1 MQKTLTLF
9 TALLLILLSG
19 CAPQPQRP
27 DLPGSQNKLALA
39 SQAMEAAEYPRAIKL
54 YSELAEESA
63 PPQRYEYQY
72 LAALAMFRAGLS
84 QQASQSLEKMP
95 SGALPLELL
104 LKRQLLSAEIPLKRD
119 PNLTLSLLLQPAVN
133 DSLLQGHDELFA
145 RYHMLRARAFARLGN
160 HLEAAR
166 EYILREFYLL
176 EPPQVEANQL
186 AIWQTLSVLT
196 PQALEQQ
203 RIQPPPDALSGWME
217 LVAISKDYSLSP
229 SSVGQKIAEWKNRY
243 INHPASEL
251 LLTTLLKRS
260 QELSSRPA
268 NIALL
273 LPLSGRYARAGAAI
287 QDGILAAYYSDP
299 QRSEITLRSY
309 DIGDTDNQPEQ
320 VSHLY
325 QQAVNEGAEFI
336 IGPLDKDAVATLA
349 VQPSLPVPTLALN
362 YAQPAANDQLFQ
374 FSLAPEDEA
383 REVADRAW
391 QAGYTQAAVLVPNNP
406 LGERLSVAF
415 TVRWQELG
423 GTVVSESRYHPNKP
437 VKGKNI
443 DFATP
448 IKTLLNINDS
458 ERRERRIRQLLGE
471 RVEFSPRRRQDIDFV
486 FLAATPN
493 HARQIRPQMKFHHAG
508 DLPLLATSHLY
519 GGKRN
524 RAQDRDMDGILFC
537 DMPWTLNAPSSRQ
550 ELKQQHADEF
560 KPHGGQ
566 LQRLLAMGID
576 AYQLVP
582 LLPVLESHPYERYRG
597 ESGQLRVAEGRRIN
611 RSLQWAR
618 FEHGVAKLQQE
629 TITDDETVWQNQP

>member
-9 TALLLILLSG
+9 AALLLLLLAG
-19 CAPQPQRP
+19 CVQQPQRP
-27 DLPGSQNKLALA
+27 DISDSQMKPGLA
-39 SQAMEAAEYPRAIKL
+39 SQAMEAAEYQRAIKL
-54 YSELAEESA
+54 YSELAEESEA
-63 PPQRYEYQY
+63 PQQYEYRY
-72 LAALAMFRAGLS
+72 LTALAMFRAGLP
-84 QQASQSLEKMP
+84 QQANQTLNEMP
-95 SGALPLELL
+95 PSMLPLELL

-119 PNLTLSLLLQPAVN
+119 PDLTLSLLLQPAVN

-145 RYHMLRARAFARLGN
+145 RYHLLRASAFARLGN
-160 HLEAAR
+160 QLEAAR

-176 EPPQVEANQL
+176 EQPQVEANQL
-186 AIWQTLSVLT
+186 AIWQTLSMLT
-196 PQALEQQ
+196 PQALEQL

-217 LVAISKDYSLSP
+217 LVAIAKDYSLTPTAVSR
-229 SSVGQKIAEWKNRY
+229 KIAEWQNRY
-243 INHPASEL
+243 LNHPASEL
-251 LLTTLLKRS
+251 VLTMLRERS

-309 DIGDTDNQPEQ
+309 DVGDTGNQPEQ
-320 VSHLY
+320 ISRLY

-336 IGPLDKDAVATLA
+336 IGPLDKAAVATLA
-349 VQPSLPVPTLALN
+349 MQESLPVPTLALN
-362 YAQPAANDQLFQ
+362 YAQPAANDKLFQ

-383 REVADRAW
+383 REVAERAW
-391 QAGYTQAAVLVPNNP
+391 QAGHTQAAVLVPDNQ
-406 LGERLSVAF
+406 LGERLTVAF
-415 TVRWQELG
+415 TERWQELG
-423 GTVVSESRYHPNKP
+423 GTVVSESRYHPKKP
-437 VKGKNI
+437 IKGKNI

-471 RVEFSPRRRQDIDFV
+471 RVEFSPRRRQDIDFI

-508 DLPLLATSHLY
+508 DLPLLATSHLF

-524 RAQDRDMDGILFC
+524 RAQDRDMDDILFC
-537 DMPWTLNAPSSRQ
+537 DMPWTLNAPSTRQ
-550 ELKQQHADEF
+550 GLKQQHSEEF
-560 KPHGGQ
+560 RPHGGQ

-582 LLPVLESHPYERYRG
+582 LLPLLESHPYERYRG
-597 ESGQLRVAEGRRIN
+597 ESGKLRVAEGRRID
-611 RSLQWAR
+611 RRLQWAR
-618 FEHGVAKLQQE
+618 FERGIAKLLQE
-629 TITDDETVWQNQP
+629 TVTDDETVWQNQP